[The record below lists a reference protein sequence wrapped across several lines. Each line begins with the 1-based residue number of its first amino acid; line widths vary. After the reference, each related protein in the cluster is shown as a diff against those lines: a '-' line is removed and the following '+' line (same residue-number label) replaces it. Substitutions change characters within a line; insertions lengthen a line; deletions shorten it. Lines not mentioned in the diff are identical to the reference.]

1 MTAISA
7 MKEYRPMDRRDARET
22 RWSEIAAWA
31 KDQLVTDIEATGAG
45 VEIVR
50 SSHDWRGVTITL
62 RQWQPYG
69 LSTVVAHTVSFGRK
83 TLNAGTD
90 LEKSEVERA
99 VTNRF
104 SRILKRQREL
114 TDAHGPVREDAS
126 CFDPALVTVD
136 APVLALIERY
146 RPDIRDDLVMRA
158 LRREHGFDMEIEN
171 FARLLREHDIVDFS
185 LDVNRSHI
193 HGTFTLVLPTGQVVW
208 KKGSVSILT
217 GGTAPESVLMG
228 LRGRPLSAA
237 MDHPLIDGTLEITSA
252 KQVRKNGIDGTVLT
266 VKGHERPLPGTPGT
280 KETRT
285 TS

>member
-1 MTAISA
+1 MTDQG
-7 MKEYRPMDRRDARET
+7 KARAA
-22 RWSEIAAWA
+22 RWNEIAAWVRE
-31 KDQLVTDIEATGAG
+31 QLASDIEGSGAG
-45 VEIVR
+45 IEIVR
-50 SSHDWRGVTITL
+50 SSHDWRGVTVTL

-69 LSTVVAHTVSFGRK
+69 LSTVVTHSVSFRRS
-83 TLNAGTD
+83 TLRAETD
-90 LEKSEVERA
+90 LDKDNVLRA
-99 VTNRF
+99 VSNRF
-104 SRILKRQREL
+104 SRFLKKQRDL
-114 TDAHGPVREDAS
+114 TDTYGPVRQDAS
-126 CFDPALVTVD
+126 CFDPGLVTVD

-171 FARLLREHDIVDFS
+171 FAMLLRGNDVVDFS

-193 HGTFTLVLPTGQVVW
+193 HGTFTLMLPNGQVVW

-228 LRGRPLSAA
+228 LRGRPLSTA

-252 KQVRKNGIDGTVLT
+252 KQVRKNGVNGTVLT
-266 VKGHERPLPGTPGT
+266 VKGHERALPGTQNNQQ
-280 KETRT
+280 TRT

>member
-1 MTAISA
+1 MTDHG
-7 MKEYRPMDRRDARET
+7 KARAA
-22 RWSEIAAWA
+22 RWDEIAAWIRE
-31 KDQLVTDIEATGAG
+31 QLASDIEASGAG
-45 VEIVR
+45 IEIVR
-50 SSHDWRGVTITL
+50 SSHDWRGVTVTV

-69 LSTVVAHTVSFGRK
+69 LSTVVAHTVSFGRS
-83 TLNAGTD
+83 TLMAEAD
-90 LEKSEVERA
+90 LEKSDVLRA
-99 VTNRF
+99 VSNRF
-104 SRILKRQREL
+104 SRFLKKQREL
-114 TDAHGPVREDAS
+114 TDIHGPVRQDAS
-126 CFDPALVTVD
+126 RFDPALVTVD